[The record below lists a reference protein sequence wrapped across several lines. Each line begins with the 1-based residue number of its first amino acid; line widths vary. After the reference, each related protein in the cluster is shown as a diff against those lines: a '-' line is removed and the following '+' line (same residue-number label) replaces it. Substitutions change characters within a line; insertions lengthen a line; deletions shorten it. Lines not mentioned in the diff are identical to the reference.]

1 MEFCNCFMHLFNRLG
16 ILHHV
21 SCTIL
26 ESKMLKYSFDTDL
39 SNTVLVDYLMTL
51 NPFCFS
57 FASTV
62 DFTSSLSDVRN
73 TVESRSM
80 VP

>member
-1 MEFCNCFMHLFNRLG
+1 
-16 ILHHV
+16 
-21 SCTIL
+21 
-26 ESKMLKYSFDTDL
+26 MLKYSFDTDL
-39 SNTVLVDYLMTL
+39 SNTVLVDFEKYLMTL

-62 DFTSSLSDVRN
+62 DFTSSLSDVRK